1 MSYSA
6 LSAKQQLDDN
16 AWTTYSTLG
25 NSSSSNLSQPLNAIS
40 SSSMPRMVTTDN
52 SSSTL
57 ADKATFPPTRKA
69 SLGRSRS
76 FKNAFEKL
84 SRSRS
89 SSSKRQGE
97 QQNEHAGATHGYS
110 NTYQLASDAEP
121 IITSSSMEPSPS
133 ADSTLSKVSTFDP
146 PTAMLSTTSWL
157 DTYDQPMLHSL
168 QPMPPIRRRQ
178 SSAEHV
184 DSTIQQQ
191 PQQQQQQQQQRLR
204 PKAKSMGNRTR
215 QSTEKNTTQQQ
226 QHQGSTTPRT
236 PRSRSRVLRSPPPP
250 PPTDTDHNALPSMP
264 NVDVQQIRN
273 EIEPLNQSITPPDRS
288 SSLNKTADQHLTNNI
303 ISNVKRKLSIGKE
316 RKQQYTER
324 GRKSLPANFVSNDQ
338 QQQQP
343 RKRTLSNGS
352 RLKSGA
358 ASENERQRK
367 TSSSSSSGTMGYMR
381 PTIAHGQRSRS
392 NDALLPPSSSSESV
406 TTTTNELVPPV
417 PPVPKHH
424 SSTLSVDKHKLT
436 RPTLGSRT
444 SSTGSSRSSSHGLSG
459 DESIG
464 GAAPRKTLRRQPS
477 HGSSFGD
484 ADDSDNGGSVRS
496 ARSSAR
502 SDDDENTRKPQRLSK
517 RSTLKVPGSRRGSAE
532 GSSSNPPRKS
542 SLNREPTS
550 SKPTNT
556 TTTTTTTTRRRGK
569 VN

>member
-6 LSAKQQLDDN
+6 LSGKQLDDN
-16 AWTTYSTLG
+16 AWTYSAE
-25 NSSSSNLSQPLNAIS
+25 PLNAI

-76 FKNAFEKL
+76 LKNAFEKL

-97 QQNEHAGATHGYS
+97 QQNEQHRVGQHAGATHGYS

-146 PTAMLSTTSWL
+146 PTDPTTTSWL

-184 DSTIQQQ
+184 DSTS
-191 PQQQQQQQQQRLR
+191 QQQQQRLR

-215 QSTEKNTTQQQ
+215 QSSEKNTSQQ

-273 EIEPLNQSITPPDRS
+273 EIEPVNQSITPPDRS

-316 RKQQYTER
+316 RKQQYTEP
-324 GRKSLPANFVSNDQ
+324 GRKSLPANFVSND
-338 QQQQP
+338 QQQP

-352 RLKSGA
+352 RLKSGT

-367 TSSSSSSGTMGYMR
+367 TSSSSGTMGYMR

-392 NDALLPPSSSSESV
+392 NDALLPPSSSSSESV
-406 TTTTNELVPPV
+406 TTTNELVPPV

-424 SSTLSVDKHKLT
+424 SSTLSVDKTKLA
-436 RPTLGSRT
+436 RPSLGSRT

-484 ADDSDNGGSVRS
+484 ADDSDNGGSIRS

-517 RSTLKVPGSRRGSAE
+517 RSTLKVPGSRRGSTE
-532 GSSSNPPRKS
+532 GSSNPPRKS

-556 TTTTTTTTRRRGK
+556 TTTTRRRGK
-569 VN
+569 VK